1 MIRSTLT
8 AITMASLL
16 SVSSAA
22 VFAQTAGT
30 GAPVDKGG
38 APPST
43 EMEAGSGS
51 GNALPPGSIDSGNSG
66 DASGSS
72 TSPGTGS
79 GSMSGGSSMGSG
91 SGSGS
96 GDSGKAGMSNGG
108 KGSSGTPA
116 GSKDGAGG

>member
-8 AITMASLL
+8 AITVVGLL
-16 SVSSAA
+16 SVSSTT
-22 VFAQTAGT
+22 VFAQSSTD
-30 GAPVDKGG
+30 APVDKGG
-38 APPST
+38 MPPSS

-66 DASGSS
+66 DASGS
-72 TSPGTGS
+72 TTTPGTGS
-79 GSMSGGSSMGSG
+79 GSMSGGSTMGSG

-96 GDSGKAGMSNGG
+96 GESDKSTMKEQK

>member
-8 AITMASLL
+8 AITVAGLL

-22 VFAQTAGT
+22 VFAQST

-43 EMEAGSGS
+43 EMNTGSGS

-66 DASGSS
+66 DASGRT

-91 SGSGS
+91 TDGGS
-96 GDSGKAGMSNGG
+96 GDTGKAGMSSGK

>member
-1 MIRSTLT
+1 MIRSRLI
-8 AITMASLL
+8 AGAAAGLISL
-16 SVSSAA
+16 SSAA
-22 VFAQTAGT
+22 AFAQSGT
-30 GAPVDKGG
+30 DAPVDKGG
-38 APPST
+38 MPPST

-66 DASGSS
+66 DASGS
-72 TSPGTGS
+72 TTTPGTGS

-91 SGSGS
+91 SGSGTDAS
-96 GDSGKAGMSNGG
+96 DKSKMKDQK